1 MTAQIRPNR
10 MEVSDR
16 FPMLG
21 FSVRVDEPNV
31 EAEVVLAN
39 DISLFSGENRTKR
52 TPGNFYSSRENGTL
66 MVPRG
71 DGVFVVAPEV
81 LARFVGSDKL
91 YFGLATGHANNGGL
105 MVDAFPRDGSPYVS
119 LRGFTGRTLRRSGWA
134 RNRAV
139 PPRLEWTG
147 DAPKPGSE
155 SSAPAAATPARRNG
169 ANGTNGADRAV
180 PASAPGASGAYDDGF
195 GPMPAIP
202 ARQSAYRGAAAMAAP
217 SRMGIMLSSGT
228 TARDAL
234 DWIMRKVE
242 QGVAA
247 VGSDVSPP
255 SLYRLGSNS
264 STFISAWET
273 GFGLTSLF
281 APTNAFLAAIPA
293 LARETGVT
301 LSIGPALDTPVFG
314 GGVGVVFAPN
324 GQVALFG
331 SAEISVDFSG
341 LSEFVSSL
349 KVALQAKM
357 KLGYNNGGIDGFAS
371 LAKVAS
377 LNVGEEIVVGAE
389 LWLNGSGQGLG
400 GAVSIG
406 VGMALQLASQQRG
419 HGRAMAAQ
427 PRVGIMLSSGTTA
440 RDALDWIRHKVEQG
454 VAAAGSDVSP
464 PSLYRLGDNSS
475 TFISAWETGFGI
487 TSFIAPANAFLAALP
502 ALARET
508 GVTLSVGPALD
519 TPVFGGGV
527 GVVFAPNGQVAL
539 FGSAEISVDFAGLSE
554 FVSSLKLALQAKM
567 KLGYNNGGI
576 DGFASLA
583 KVASVNVGE
592 EIVVGAELWLNGSG
606 QGLGGAVSIGVG
618 LALQLA
624 ADPRRRRATAM
635 SVPPSRTAIM
645 LSSGTSA
652 RDALNW
658 IMRKVEQGVAAV
670 GSDVSPPSLYRLGDN
685 SSTFISAWEAGF
697 GLTSFIAPT
706 NAFLAAIPA
715 LARET
720 GVTLSIGPALDTP
733 VFGGGVGVVFAP
745 NGQVALFGS
754 AEISADFAG
763 LSEFVS
769 SLKVA
774 LQAKMKLGYNNGG
787 IDGFASLAKVASL
800 NVGEE
805 IVVGAELW
813 LNGSGQGLGGAV
825 SIGVG
830 LALQLAADQQRRA
843 QAMTVSPR
851 TAIMLSSG
859 TTAQDA
865 LNWIMRKVEQGV
877 AAVGSDVSPPSLYRL
892 GGNSSTFISAWE
904 TVLGVTS
911 FLNPGNAFLAA
922 LPGLARDTGVTLS
935 IGPALDT
942 PVFGGGV
949 GVVFGPDGQV
959 ALFGSGE
966 ISVDLSGLSD
976 FVSSLKLALQA
987 KMKLGYNR
995 GGINGFASLAK
1006 VASINVGE
1014 EIVVGAELWLD
1025 GSGSGIG
1032 GAVSIG
1038 VGLALQLAQEP
1049 PQTAIVRPVL
1059 PNDQRGRATRIGG
1072 AFAGRIHEALDLGL
1086 EPRSLDP
1093 LLDTLDPPARAI
1105 PMARPMNAVRRP
1117 SRPIARAQAATRSI
1131 NWDDVELIPQPTNQ
1145 TCWAAA
1151 AAMVIGW
1158 RDQVSLSPE
1167 TVASICS
1174 RSTIRG
1180 LSPYDRVTFAAQ
1192 IGLETEPPQSYAVEG
1207 YYNLLTS
1214 CGPLWVSKIAGG
1226 GGGTGGHAVVVTGM
1240 YSEGDQ
1246 HYVRIADPWD
1256 RIVGTPGTP
1265 GNYAATHN
1273 TGSRYIMRYEDF
1285 QTEYELRI
1293 VGNPPTPQIL
1303 HSGGTAG
1310 RIPNTGTTSAPAG
1323 YAMAAPP
1330 PNRGRRTTRTRA
1342 RAQDAGAIATVA
1354 GTIVTL
1360 IAGNTGDIAWQLPQ
1374 WTGHKHPNDVAPA
1387 NEAPYQQAVIELNDW
1402 PSASGCY
1409 AHCLIRWHYNGTSIG
1424 PVYVERGTYNDTVG
1438 WGVLV
1443 TGTIEDDP
1451 RLHPRGPMA
1460 GVPGPAQVPALHV
1473 ALTWEFHAPI
1483 LTDDP
1488 TATTRV
1494 TLYADGTHEVDS
1506 AWTQHSGEIFEQYTQ
1521 PEPHDKPRALAAVPA
1536 R

>member
-10 MEVSDR
+10 LEVSDR

-39 DISLFSGENRTKR
+39 DISLFSGENRTRR

-105 MVDAFPRDGSPYVS
+105 SVDAFPREGSPYVS

-155 SSAPAAATPARRNG
+155 SASPATGAPARRNG
-169 ANGTNGADRAV
+169 ANGTNGANGVNGTNGVNRAA
-180 PASAPGASGAYDDGF
+180 PTTTPGASGAYDDGF

-228 TARDAL
+228 TPRDAR

-255 SLYRLGSNS
+255 SLYRLGDNS

-273 GFGLTSLF
+273 VFGLTSLF
-281 APTNAFLAAIPA
+281 APANAFLAAIPA

-331 SAEISVDFSG
+331 SADISVDFAG

-349 KVALQAKM
+349 KLALQAKM
-357 KLGYNNGGIDGFAS
+357 KLGYNNSGIDGFAS

-389 LWLNGSGQGLG
+389 LWLSSSGQGLG

-406 VGMALQLASQQRG
+406 VGMALQLAAQQRG
-419 HGRAMAAQ
+419 RGRAMAAP
-427 PRVGIMLSSGTTA
+427 PRVGITMSSGTTA
-440 RDALDWIRHKVEQG
+440 RDALDWIRRKIEQG
-454 VAAAGSDVSP
+454 VAVAGSDVSP

-475 TFISAWETGFGI
+475 TFISAWEAGFGL

-539 FGSAEISVDFAGLSE
+539 FGSAEIS
-554 FVSSLKLALQAKM
+554 
-567 KLGYNNGGI
+567 
-576 DGFASLA
+576 
-583 KVASVNVGE
+583 
-592 EIVVGAELWLNGSG
+592 
-606 QGLGGAVSIGVG
+606 
-618 LALQLA
+618 
-624 ADPRRRRATAM
+624 
-635 SVPPSRTAIM
+635 
-645 LSSGTSA
+645 
-652 RDALNW
+652 
-658 IMRKVEQGVAAV
+658 
-670 GSDVSPPSLYRLGDN
+670 
-685 SSTFISAWEAGF
+685 
-697 GLTSFIAPT
+697 
-706 NAFLAAIPA
+706 
-715 LARET
+715 
-720 GVTLSIGPALDTP
+720 
-733 VFGGGVGVVFAP
+733 
-745 NGQVALFGS
+745 
-754 AEISADFAG
+754 ADFAG

-774 LQAKMKLGYNNGG
+774 LQAKMKLGYNNSG

-813 LNGSGQGLGGAV
+813 LDGAGNGLGGAV

-865 LNWIMRKVEQGV
+865 LNWIMRKIEQGV

-892 GGNSSTFISAWE
+892 GDNSSTFISAWE

-911 FLNPGNAFLAA
+911 FLNPSNAFLAA

-942 PVFGGGV
+942 PLFGGGV

-1049 PQTAIVRPVL
+1049 PQTAVVRPVL

-1086 EPRSLDP
+1086 EPTTLDP

-1105 PMARPMNAVRRP
+1105 PMARPMNVVRRP

-1131 NWDDVELIPQPTNQ
+1131 NWDDVELVPQPTGQ

-1151 AAMVIGW
+1151 GAMIIGW
-1158 RDQVSLSPE
+1158 RDQVSLAPE
-1167 TVASICS
+1167 TVAQICS
-1174 RSTIRG
+1174 RSTVKG
-1180 LSPYDRVTFAAQ
+1180 LSPYDRVTFAGE
-1192 IGLETEPPQSYAVEG
+1192 IGLETEPPQSYSVDG
-1207 YYNLLTS
+1207 FYNLLTNY
-1214 CGPLWVSKIAGG
+1214 GPLWVSKIMGG
-1226 GGGTGGHAVVVTGM
+1226 GAGNSGHAVVVTGM

-1265 GNYAATHN
+1265 SGYAATHN

-1374 WTGHKHPNDVAPA
+1374 WTGHKHPHDVAPA

-1409 AHCLIRWHYNGTSIG
+1409 AHCLIRWHYTGTSIG

-1451 RLHPRGPMA
+1451 RLHPRGSMA

-1506 AWTQHSGEIFEQYTQ
+1506 QWTQHSGEIFEQYTQ
-1521 PEPHDKPRALAAVPA
+1521 PEPHDKSRALAAVRA